1 MTGGPQELRTVYFR
15 FIMCPMEGK
24 RLNIT
29 VPCHFGIEAVLKREI
44 VALGYEIKKVSDGRV
59 TFSGDERAVVLSNIH
74 LRTAERVYI
83 EVGSFNALTFDEFFE
98 GIKALPWED
107 YIKKNGRF
115 WVTKASS
122 VDSKLFSPRD
132 IQSLAKKAMAVRL
145 GQKYGLDWLPE
156 DGEDYPVRIFLN
168 KDNVFV
174 YLDTTGPSLHKRGYR
189 LSGVKAPIEE
199 TLAAA
204 LIMLTPW
211 HADRILVDPFCGS
224 GTIPIEAAMI
234 AMNIAPGLSRSF
246 TAEKWDNLIPERIW
260 KEARREVRS
269 NIRFD
274 VQTDIQGYDISDEA
288 VKTAR
293 ENADRAG
300 VLDIIHFQRREVRDL
315 RHPKKYGFII
325 TNPPYGERLS
335 KGDDEGLKILYRSLG
350 ESYRRLS
357 DWSLFFITS
366 YPDAQ
371 ECIGKKADK
380 NRKIKNGDLTT
391 YLYEYMGAKP
401 PRSKN

>member
-1 MTGGPQELRTVYFR
+1 MTGGPQELRTVSFR
-15 FIMCPMEGK
+15 FIMCPMEAE
-24 RLNIT
+24 RLRLT
-29 VPCHFGIEAVLKREI
+29 VPCHFGTEAVLKREI
-44 VALGYEIKKVSDGRV
+44 VALGYELKNVSDGRI
-59 TFSGDERAVVLSNIH
+59 TYEGDAQAVALSNIH

-83 EVGSFNALTFDEFFE
+83 EVGSFPALTFDEFFE
-98 GIKALPWED
+98 GIKSLPWER
-107 YIKKNGRF
+107 YIKRNGRF

-122 VDSKLFSPRD
+122 VDSKLFSPSD
-132 IQSLAKKAMAVRL
+132 LQSLAKKAMAVRL
-145 GQKYGLDWLPE
+145 GNKYGIEWLPE
-156 DGEDYPVRIFLN
+156 DGEPYPVRIFLK
-168 KDNVFV
+168 KDNVSV

-199 TLAAA
+199 TLAAS

-224 GTIPIEAAMI
+224 GTIPIEAALI
-234 AMNIAPGLSRSF
+234 AMNVAPGLSRSF
-246 TAEKWDNLIPERIW
+246 TAEGWDNLIPEKIW
-260 KEARREVRS
+260 KEARVEARS
-269 NIRFD
+269 DIRFD
-274 VQTDIQGYDISDEA
+274 VKTDIQGYDISDDA

-300 VLDIIHFQRREVRDL
+300 VLDLIHFQRREVSDMS
-315 RHPKKYGFII
+315 HPKKYGFII

-335 KGDDEGLKILYRSLG
+335 KGDDEGLSRLYTELG
-350 ESYRRLS
+350 ASYKRLS

-366 YPDAQ
+366 YSGA
-371 ECIGKKADK
+371 EKCIGRKADR

-401 PRSKN
+401 PRRNK

>member
-15 FIMCPMEGK
+15 FIMCPMEAD
-24 RLNIT
+24 RLRLT
-29 VPCHFGIEAVLKREI
+29 VPCHFGTEAVLKREI
-44 VALGYEIKKVSDGRV
+44 VALGYELKNVSDGRI
-59 TFSGDERAVVLSNIH
+59 TYEGDAQAVALSNIH

-83 EVGSFNALTFDEFFE
+83 EVGSFPALTFDEFFE
-98 GIKALPWED
+98 GIKALPWER

-122 VDSKLFSPRD
+122 VDSKLFSPSD
-132 IQSLAKKAMAVRL
+132 LQSLAKKAMAVRL
-145 GQKYGLDWLPE
+145 GNKYGIEWLPE
-156 DGEDYPVRIFLN
+156 DGEPYPVRIFLK
-168 KDNVFV
+168 KDNVSV

-224 GTIPIEAAMI
+224 GTIPIEAALI
-234 AMNIAPGLSRSF
+234 AMNVAPGLSRSF
-246 TAEKWDNLIPERIW
+246 TAEGWDNLIPEKIW
-260 KEARREVRS
+260 KEARVEARS
-269 NIRFD
+269 DIRFD
-274 VQTDIQGYDISDEA
+274 VKTDIQGYDVSDDA

-300 VLDIIHFQRREVRDL
+300 VLDLIHFQRREVRDMS
-315 RHPKKYGFII
+315 HPKKYGFII

-335 KGDDEGLKILYRSLG
+335 KGDDEGLSRLYTELG
-350 ESYRRLS
+350 ASYKRLC

-366 YPDAQ
+366 YSGA
-371 ECIGKKADK
+371 EKCIGRKADK

-401 PRSKN
+401 PRRRS